1 MKSNTCPSSQLD
13 VRSPVLRRAQEEG
26 ELSRLRASVSCGLKT
41 IICKPQNK
49 PKTIQIKGKTN
60 QNKPKSNQ
68 NKCFFQAQSNAS
80 YAQKFRILFSFPA
93 KQLPV
98 VLRSQRAIRPIAI
111 GPIAVGRIPSPRT
124 LGPETTP
131 PRLLTSSNLRRSP
144 EAASS
149 EWFPLPHSEP
159 TRTSLGGLE
168 FEPYD
173 FQFIS
178 YFGFSVSNFA
188 PHSGP

>member
-68 NKCFFQAQSNAS
+68 NKCFFQAQTNAS
-80 YAQKFRILFSFPA
+80 HAQKFRILFSFPA
-93 KQLPV
+93 KRFQAVLLPHWAIGV
-98 VLRSQRAIRPIAI
+98 RSQSAESFSRA
-111 GPIAVGRIPSPRT
+111 
-124 LGPETTP
+124 LGSEITP
-131 PRLLTSSNLRRSP
+131 PRLLRRPTSGFRRGR
-144 EAASS
+144 
-149 EWFPLPHSEP
+149 L
-159 TRTSLGGLE
+159 L
-168 FEPYD
+168 
-173 FQFIS
+173 
-178 YFGFSVSNFA
+178 
-188 PHSGP
+188 